1 MFGAKKGRRTCWRRR
16 PAAGSTSEPLLPQ
29 VTEAPVAEDVEAL
42 PEGVLDQEVL
52 TLLRE
57 EPLKVMARLLMM
69 NSYAEPMQAERAYLE
84 EAGLM
89 EQARALQSTAQP
101 SSYLAQ
107 GRGQR
112 QKLGKEQERRAH
124 EAAAIASRQAHQR
137 RHMFSICAR
146 SITKFMRRVPK
157 KDWADALK
165 NRE

>member
-1 MFGAKKGRRTCWRRR
+1 M
-16 PAAGSTSEPLLPQ
+16 
-29 VTEAPVAEDVEAL
+29 AEDVEAL

-84 EAGLM
+84 EVGLM

-107 GRGQR
+107 GRGER
-112 QKLGKEQERRAH
+112 QKLGKEQERRAQ
-124 EAAAIASRQAHQR
+124 EAAAIVSRQSNQR
-137 RHMFSICAR
+137 RHLFSICAR
-146 SITKFMRRVPK
+146 STTKFMRRTSK
-157 KDWADALK
+157 KDWTDALR